1 MLPTAVVLLGA
12 ALGVSG
18 HYTFPKVNGGAD
30 WAQVRRADNWQ
41 NNGFVGDVNSAQ
53 IRCFQ
58 SSPAAA
64 SASLNVTAGSS
75 VTYSAAPNVY
85 HPGPMAFYL
94 ARVPDGQS
102 INSWN
107 GDGAVWFKVYHE
119 QPNFGSQ
126 LTWSSNGAIFSPRL
140 RPSTSLATNILNHR
154 QELVLGS
161 HPQVHQVRL
170 LSSPGRAHR
179 PARRWKLRGCPVL
192 HFVRPNW
199 RNRRRQHRPPEQG
212 CFPRR
217 LQGVRPWHSH
227 QHQLPCPD
235 IVQEPRPGGLQLL
248 NYEKGAWRASS
259 DT

>member
-64 SASLNVTAGSS
+64 SSSLNVTAGST

-102 INSWN
+102 VNSWN

-126 LTWSSNGAIFSPRL
+126 LTWSSNGV
-140 RPSTSLATNILNHR
+140 TSSA
-154 QELVLGS
+154 VLS
-161 HPQVHQVRL
+161 AV
-170 LSSPGRAHR
+170 
-179 PARRWKLRGCPVL
+179 
-192 HFVRPNW
+192 
-199 RNRRRQHRPPEQG
+199 QHR
-212 CFPRR
+212 
-217 LQGVRPWHSH
+217 
-227 QHQLPCPD
+227 
-235 IVQEPRPGGLQLL
+235 
-248 NYEKGAWRASS
+248 
-259 DT
+259 

>member
-18 HYTFPKVNGGAD
+18 HYTFPKVNGGGD

-58 SSPAAA
+58 SSPSAA
-64 SASLNVTAGSS
+64 SASLNVTAGST

-102 INSWN
+102 ISSWN

-119 QPNFGSQ
+119 QPSFGSQ
-126 LTWSSNGAIFSPRL
+126 LTWSSNGEISSFVLSASQDWLLTHPLTR
-140 RPSTSLATNILNHR
+140 R
-154 QELVLGS
+154 QELVLGPHS
-161 HPQVHQVRL
+161 PVHQVWL
-170 LSSPGRAHR
+170 LPSPG
-179 PARRWKLRGCPVL
+179 
-192 HFVRPNW
+192 
-199 RNRRRQHRPPEQG
+199 
-212 CFPRR
+212 
-217 LQGVRPWHSH
+217 
-227 QHQLPCPD
+227 
-235 IVQEPRPGGLQLL
+235 
-248 NYEKGAWRASS
+248 
-259 DT
+259 

>member
-64 SASLNVTAGSS
+64 SSSLNVTAGSS

-126 LTWSSNGAIFSPRL
+126 LTWSSNGKSSFSVPIPRCIKSGYYLL
-140 RPSTSLATNILNHR
+140 RAEHIGLHAAGSSGGAQFYISCAQIGVTGGGSTDPPNKVAFPGAYKASDPGILININYP
-154 QELVLGS
+154 VPTS
-161 HPQVHQVRL
+161 YKN
-170 LSSPGRAHR
+170 PG
-179 PARRWKLRGCPVL
+179 PPV
-192 HFVRPNW
+192 FS
-199 RNRRRQHRPPEQG
+199 
-212 CFPRR
+212 C
-217 LQGVRPWHSH
+217 
-227 QHQLPCPD
+227 
-235 IVQEPRPGGLQLL
+235 
-248 NYEKGAWRASS
+248 
-259 DT
+259 